1 MSKAY
6 KTYTDSEL
14 INLLSN
20 RKKESAAFSEIYER
34 YSSMLSAYSKCLLKN
49 YDVAEDIFQESFI
62 RLYKTL
68 KKNKKGNQ
76 NIPGLLVT
84 ICRNLAYN
92 HTRDKKEKVDPE
104 FVSLKSDDPIDYENK
119 ELMELIIMAVEF
131 LDEKYRRAF
140 MLREFKGLPY
150 KEIAKVESINLG
162 NAKLRVARAKKQVIE
177 TLQPYIKDLEKS

>member
-6 KTYTDSEL
+6 KTYSDSEL

-20 RKKESAAFSEIYER
+20 RKQESAAFSEIYER
-34 YSSMLSAYSKCLLKN
+34 YSSMLSAYSKCLIK
-49 YDVAEDIFQESFI
+49 DKDIAEDIFQESFI

-68 KKNKKGNQ
+68 KKKKENQ
-76 NIPGLLVT
+76 NVPGLLVT

-92 HTRDKKEKVDPE
+92 HSRDKKVKVDPE
-104 FVSLKSDDPIDYENK
+104 LVSLKSEDPIDYENK

-140 MLREFKGLPY
+140 MLREFQGLPF
-150 KEIAKVESINLG
+150 KEIAELENINLG
-162 NAKLRVARAKKQVIE
+162 NAKLRAARAKKKVIE
-177 TLQPYIKDLEKS
+177 ILQPYINDLEKS